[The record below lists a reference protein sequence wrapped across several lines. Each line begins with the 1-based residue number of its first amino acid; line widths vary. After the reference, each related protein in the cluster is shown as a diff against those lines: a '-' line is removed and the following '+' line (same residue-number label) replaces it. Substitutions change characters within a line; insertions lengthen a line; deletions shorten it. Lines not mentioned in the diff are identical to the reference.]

1 MCEDAYAL
9 YCLLLSAEFYF
20 ITSVNFFKT
29 LHSMPRS
36 SISISSVRLAK
47 NFNYGARIFIIIQQL
62 AIRTIQCA

>member
-9 YCLLLSAEFYF
+9 YRLLLSAEFYF

-29 LHSMPRS
+29 LYSMPRS